1 MQDTRVTFRSLT
13 SRTVAG
19 LLVSAFMSALPV
31 HAAGP
36 EPVPELRPGILQGYL
51 SQEDFPDSVA
61 LLPPPPGEGSAAAR
75 VDEAVNAHLLTLQ
88 KSPRFQLAALDNDLH
103 FPEAAG
109 TFACALGIDI
119 SEERT
124 PYLYQLLRR
133 SLTDAGLSTYGAKN
147 AYQRTRPFVVNGEP
161 NCAPEREQELLK
173 NDGSYP
179 SGHTAIGWAWA
190 LILTSI
196 APDRADALLERG
208 MAYGESRMVCNVH
221 WPSDVAA
228 GRIIG
233 AAAVA
238 VLNANPAFQSDLA
251 MAKQEIAAAREAE
264 SSPGRECAVE
274 GAALNVAIYPG
285 EANQ

>member
-1 MQDTRVTFRSLT
+1 MRYTLASCRSLT
-13 SRTVAG
+13 TQAAG
-19 LLVSAFMSALPV
+19 LLLGALVIALPTL
-31 HAAGP
+31 AAGP

-51 SQEDFPDSVA
+51 SQEDFPDSLA
-61 LLPPPPGEGSAAAR
+61 LLPPPPRDGSAAAK
-75 VDEAVNAHLLTLQ
+75 VDEELNAHLLTLQ
-88 KSPRFQLAALDNDLH
+88 QTARFELAALDNDLH

-119 SEERT
+119 SKEDT

-147 AYQRTRPFVVNGEP
+147 AYQRTRPFVVNGAP

-196 APDRADALLERG
+196 APERADALLQRG

-228 GRIIG
+228 GRIMG

-238 VLNANPAFQSDLA
+238 VLQGNAAFQSDLA
-251 MAKQEIAAAREAE
+251 MAKQEIAAARGEESMPGRDCSVE
-264 SSPGRECAVE
+264 SSAITYE
-274 GAALNVAIYPG
+274 IYPA
-285 EANQ
+285 EADQ